1 MSFKSIKEIIKR
13 AESKNMNFYEIV
25 LYDDIKERLV
35 SKEDSISEMTYLYE
49 QMINADN
56 KYDSKLMSN
65 SKLSGGDGEKIS
77 IALKEERILSG
88 SFIGEVMERAIKMG
102 ESNACMK
109 KIVAA
114 PTAGSCG
121 VLPSVL
127 ITYQNKYNIP
137 KEKMIEAMY
146 VAAGVGQVITYRAS
160 ISGAEGGCQAE
171 IGSASAMAAAALCSL
186 RGADLECICHS
197 SALALKGLL
206 GLTCDPV
213 AGLVEVPCIKR
224 NVIGAVNAIT
234 SSDMAIAGIRS
245 KIPPDEVID
254 AMKDIGDAMPT
265 SLKETSCGGLAI
277 TPSAIKI
284 SKSLNK

>member
-1 MSFKSIKEIIKR
+1 
-13 AESKNMNFYEIV
+13 
-25 LYDDIKERLV
+25 
-35 SKEDSISEMTYLYE
+35 
-49 QMINADN
+49 
-56 KYDSKLMSN
+56 
-65 SKLSGGDGEKIS
+65 
-77 IALKEERILSG
+77 
-88 SFIGEVMERAIKMG
+88 
-102 ESNACMK
+102 
-109 KIVAA
+109 
-114 PTAGSCG
+114 
-121 VLPSVL
+121 
-127 ITYQNKYNIP
+127 
-137 KEKMIEAMY
+137 MIEAMY

-171 IGSASAMAAAALCSL
+171 IGSASAMAAAALCYL
-186 RGADLECICHS
+186 RGGDIECICHS
-197 SALALKGLL
+197 SALALKSLL